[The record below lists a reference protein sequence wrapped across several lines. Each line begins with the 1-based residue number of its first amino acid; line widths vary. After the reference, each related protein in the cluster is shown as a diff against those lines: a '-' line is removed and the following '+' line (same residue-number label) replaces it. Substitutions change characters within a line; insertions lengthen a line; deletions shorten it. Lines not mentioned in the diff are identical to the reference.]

1 MTSGLKLNVF
11 MPNRQYISNIYSTIV
26 VYRHC
31 YHYLNINNLTD
42 VAENIVNHL
51 Y

>member
-26 VYRHC
+26 VYNFD
-31 YHYLNINNLTD
+31 LND
-42 VAENIVNHL
+42 IVIIIL
-51 Y
+51 L